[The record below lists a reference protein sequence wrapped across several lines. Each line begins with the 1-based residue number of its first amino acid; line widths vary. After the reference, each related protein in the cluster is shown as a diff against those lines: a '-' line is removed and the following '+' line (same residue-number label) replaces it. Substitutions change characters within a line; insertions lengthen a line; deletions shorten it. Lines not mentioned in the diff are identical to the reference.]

1 MSVNHNYLT
10 LDWDKVPYVNE
21 QGSFE
26 FLWELE
32 DEDGS
37 FPEWIQ
43 PVRFSDEIDD
53 YRFSSWHGFMSFRD
67 WFADA
72 KSLMDPILVGRF
84 SSLFQDIGL
93 LMDDDFSFVPIC
105 RDVVV
110 DDDWLLGAIPPED
123 LVELHRRSMD
133 LNREAVRSEF
143 QKALDVKPSDMY
155 ETGDAVA
162 EWLDALRTGLDDV
175 VKRRTFGIILGAA

>member
-1 MSVNHNYLT
+1 MT
-10 LDWDKVPYVNE
+10 LNWDKVPYVNE

-32 DEDGS
+32 DEDGNL
-37 FPEWIQ
+37 PEWIQ

-72 KSLMDPILVGRF
+72 QSLMDPILVAKF
-84 SSLFQDIGL
+84 SSLFQDFGL
-93 LMDDDFSFVPIC
+93 LMNDDYSYVPIR
-105 RDVVV
+105 RDVVI
-110 DDDWLLGAIPPED
+110 DDEWLLGAIQPAD
-123 LVELHRRSMD
+123 VVELHKRAMEIDRDS
-133 LNREAVRSEF
+133 VRTEF
-143 QKALDVKPSDMY
+143 QKALDAKPSDMY

-162 EWLDALRTGLDDV
+162 EWLDALRVGLDDV
-175 VKRRTFGIILGAA
+175 VKRGNFGIILGAA